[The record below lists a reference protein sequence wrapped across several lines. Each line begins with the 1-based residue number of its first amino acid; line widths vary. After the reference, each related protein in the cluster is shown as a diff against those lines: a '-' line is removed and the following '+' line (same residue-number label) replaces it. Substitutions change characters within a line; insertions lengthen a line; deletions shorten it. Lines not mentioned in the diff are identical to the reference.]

1 MIQAMVARPYICGA
15 RPRAGITERFPMLN
29 EAGQP
34 IVNNAGEPVTRDVAK
49 YGLHAL
55 RHACASLWI
64 ERGMNPKPRGTP
76 PSRWLLTP
84 TAIFSPTT
92 MLISARLKKFRCV
105 CSGNSWP
112 QHRRP

>member
-15 RPRAGITERFPMLN
+15 RPRAGITERVPMLN

-34 IVNNAGEPVTRDVAK
+34 IVNNAGGPVTRDVAK

-64 ERGMNPKPRGTP
+64 ERGMNRARHHPDGFRHPR
-76 PSRWLLTP
+76 PSFHRQ
-84 TAIFSPTT
+84 
-92 MLISARLKKFRCV
+92 RC
-105 CSGNSWP
+105 
-112 QHRRP
+112 